1 MQPTEAA
8 QIIDAVVKSLR
19 AKPGQFHLN
28 VKVKVAGAVGVG
40 GLGGPGIV
48 GIAQGGGVGVSASAS
63 APSQM
68 TVNVAQGQA
77 EAQFG
82 AELEQLL
89 ATLEEIKSEI
99 LKPVPSK
106 ACADGLVRR
115 LVGTWIPETIVAV
128 VAQLIATSISGK

>member
-1 MQPTEAA
+1 MQPMEAA

-28 VKVKVAGAVGVG
+28 LKVEVAGAVGVG

-68 TVNVAQGQA
+68 TVNLAQGGA

-106 ACADGLVRR
+106 ARADGLVKR
-115 LVGTWIPETIVAV
+115 LVGTWVPDTIVAV